1 MLPSYRPPPTPLRTS
16 PHPTSQGFQGGEER
30 KVNFTALLEADVSS
44 LTYGV
49 CGWQPRP
56 SQTPGDPAYDPMQ
69 AMLLEKAV
77 KIAHFRE
84 VDEWVAE
91 VEAFTP
97 EEAEPA
103 ERVLRSLKISLIFY
117 NHNYNQYVQGTFLFD
132 MKLSGQVKPFYAFRP
147 FNLDPPTGSPNQGAE
162 FLRSVFRRVRLWLVL
177 VNTGM
182 VLLRTFNEVKTH
194 AHAGPHSAAHSTQCA
209 SVRVSASHSAASHS
223 AARLAIAMDRV
234 QSLTAARCHALCVR
248 VLQVKTCISI
258 FRKTR
263 SCLAYFGGVY
273 TILELF
279 NLTCNYIGV
288 VFRIY
293 SILLNQR
300 IGIEDLISNDNPEDV
315 IETMGEPIALI
326 EGVIV
331 TARALS
337 IISAMLLLFKYL
349 ELAPR
354 RALPAVYLTGTTLGR
369 AGRDLQMTF
378 FCFLTLL
385 LAFAITGEQ
394 LFGTTVEEF
403 SSIPMAF
410 FTLSICVSGSGAI
423 YRKLA
428 IYYPTMGPLY
438 FVVFTMTHLVLVT
451 PLFLATLNDAY
462 SVRDEQ
468 MQLQAERKA
477 AKEEARRL
485 KKEKERKKQMM

>member
-1 MLPSYRPPPTPLRTS
+1 
-16 PHPTSQGFQGGEER
+16 
-30 KVNFTALLEADVSS
+30 
-44 LTYGV
+44 
-49 CGWQPRP
+49 
-56 SQTPGDPAYDPMQ
+56 
-69 AMLLEKAV
+69 
-77 KIAHFRE
+77 
-84 VDEWVAE
+84 
-91 VEAFTP
+91 
-97 EEAEPA
+97 
-103 ERVLRSLKISLIFY
+103 
-117 NHNYNQYVQGTFLFD
+117 VQGTFLFD

-182 VLLRTFNEVKTH
+182 VLLRTFNE
-194 AHAGPHSAAHSTQCA
+194 
-209 SVRVSASHSAASHS
+209 
-223 AARLAIAMDRV
+223 
-234 QSLTAARCHALCVR
+234 
-248 VLQVKTCISI
+248 VKTCISI